1 MRKYRVAIAGAT
13 GAVGREMMKVLEER
27 EFPVSELVPL
37 ASERTEGQELEFMGE
52 PVVVKR
58 LKPDSFAGVDIALFS
73 PGASVSREFAPHA
86 ARAGAVVIDN
96 SSAFRMEPDCPLV
109 VPEVNPRDVELA
121 LRPGGRRIIANPNCS
136 TIQLVVV
143 MKPLHDAAGLEKV
156 IVSTYQSVSG
166 AGQKGIDELETQS
179 RALFGMSEVKT
190 GKFPHRIAFNLLPE
204 IGKDSGNGYTEE
216 EMKMVNESRKI
227 LGLPDLAI
235 SATCVRVPVFF
246 CHSEAAHL
254 FFKKPLTPDQAR
266 RILVEAPGVKVVDD
280 LKEHIYPMPLL
291 GAGDDQILVGR
302 IRADLTSPNGLALF
316 VVSDNLRKGAATN
329 AVQIAQLLVEEH
341 ADKLSAHS

>member
-266 RILVEAPGVKVVDD
+266 RILLEAPGVKVVDD

>member
-1 MRKYRVAIAGAT
+1 MRKYKVAIAGAT
-13 GAVGREMMKVLEER
+13 GAVGREMIKVLEER
-27 EFPVSELVPL
+27 EFPVGELVPL
-37 ASERTEGQELEFMGE
+37 ASERSEGQQLEFMEE
-52 PVVVKR
+52 PVVVRR

-73 PGASVSREFAPHA
+73 PGATVSREFAPHA

-121 LRPGGRRIIANPNCS
+121 LKPGGRRIIANPNCS
-136 TIQLVVV
+136 TIQLVMVL
-143 MKPLHDAAGLEKV
+143 KPLHDQAGLEKV

-166 AGQKGIDELETQS
+166 AGQKGVDELETQA
-179 RALFGMSEVKT
+179 RALFSLGELKNE
-190 GKFPHRIAFNLLPE
+190 KFPHRIAFNLLPE

-227 LGLPDLAI
+227 LGLPGLAV
-235 SATCVRVPVFF
+235 SATCVRVPVFY

-254 FFKKPLTPDQAR
+254 FFRRPITPDQAR
-266 RILVEAPGVKVVDD
+266 DILRKAPGVKVVDD

-291 GAGDDQILVGR
+291 GVGEDETLVGR
-302 IRADLTSPNGLALF
+302 IRADLTAPNGLALF

-329 AVQIAQLLVEEH
+329 AVQIAELLIRDH
-341 ADKLSAHS
+341 ADKLSAHA